1 MEHGATLTD
10 IDAEVGNKGV
20 QGSECWTRG
29 WVGRLAI
36 GRKKDFWNPL
46 QDSPKLVFQGDLQYS
61 CI

>member
-1 MEHGATLTD
+1 MTTRCAQC
-10 IDAEVGNKGV
+10 KGV

-29 WVGRLAI
+29 WVGRSAI